1 MTTMDIIVTGN
12 PVDGF
17 KFFGPFSDRE
27 AAVQDWNDL
36 SEGDWW
42 VATVERPDPD
52 AGTYLPG
59 LPLLTARD
67 LFLALAEAFTRGI
80 DPNTAVVIANDGWY
94 NEISA
99 DFEDPTKPD
108 SDFNCFTLYPTR
120 EIDARFTPM
129 HYPKED
135 Q

>member
-1 MTTMDIIVTGN
+1 MKIIMTGN
-12 PVDGF
+12 PVDGY
-17 KFFGPFSDRE
+17 KFFGPFPDLE
-27 AAVQDWNDL
+27 AAMNHWIDL
-36 SEGDWW
+36 AEGDWW
-42 VATVERPDPD
+42 VVDVERPEPD
-52 AGTYLPG
+52 AGTYQVQ
-59 LPLLTARD
+59 PLLTVRD

-80 DPNTAVVIANDGWY
+80 DPNTAVVIADADGDGWY

-108 SDFNCFTLYPTR
+108 SDFNCFTLYPSQSM
-120 EIDARFTPM
+120 DARFTPM

>member
-1 MTTMDIIVTGN
+1 MTTMFITIIGD

-17 KFFGPFSDRE
+17 TFLGPFPDRE
-27 AAVQDWNDL
+27 TAYNGFEALDG
-36 SEGDWW
+36 EWW
-42 VATVERPDPD
+42 VAELHRPELTSEPY
-52 AGTYLPG
+52 AA

-120 EIDARFTPM
+120 EMDARFTPM